1 MTDRPQTRAPRAPR
15 VVLGGLDAAAEAAFL
30 DPAGDD
36 LDAVGIVGLE
46 VAELRWDVR
55 RRLSDSRLQG
65 LTCRTWKAPA
75 LTLINCRVEQVDVV
89 ALSAPN
95 AGWANTEVTGSRIG
109 SIEAYDADLRQVAFS
124 GCKLG
129 YVNLREANLSDVAFT
144 DCVLEDLDLSRAT
157 ATRVSLAGCRITRLE
172 LANSRLKDVD
182 LRGAQV
188 SDVVS
193 PDGLRG
199 VTISADQ
206 LFDLAPI
213 LAARIGLI
221 VE

>member
-1 MTDRPQTRAPRAPR
+1 MATRPETRPPRPPG
-15 VVLGGLDAAAEAAFL
+15 VVLGELAAATAAFL
-30 DPAGDD
+30 DADGDD
-36 LDAVGIVGLE
+36 LEEVEVTGLK
-46 VAELRWDVR
+46 VSELRWEVR
-55 RRLSDSRLQG
+55 RRLSDSRLRG

-75 LTLINCRVEQVDVV
+75 LTLINCRVEQVDAV

-95 AGWANTEVTGSRIG
+95 AGWANTEVIGSRIG
-109 SIEAYDADLRQVAFS
+109 SIEAYDADLRRVAFT

-129 YVNLREANLSDVAFT
+129 YLNWREANLSDVAFT

>member
-1 MTDRPQTRAPRAPR
+1 MADRPQVRAPRAPG
-15 VVLGGLDAAAEAAFL
+15 VTLGELDAGVAASFL
-30 DPAGDD
+30 DPEGDD
-36 LDAVGIVGLE
+36 LEAVDVTGVE
-46 VAELRWDVR
+46 VAELRWEVR

-75 LTLINCRVEQVDVV
+75 LTLINCRVEQLDVV

-95 AGWANTEVTGSRIG
+95 AGWANTEVMGSRIG
-109 SIEAYDADLRQVAFS
+109 SIEAYDADLRRVAFN

-129 YVNLREANLSDVAFT
+129 YVNLREATLSDVAFA
-144 DCVLEDLDLSRAT
+144 DCVIEDLDLSRAT
-157 ATRVSLAGCRITRLE
+157 ASRVSLAGCRITRLE
-172 LANSRLKDVD
+172 LANSHLRDVD

-188 SDVVS
+188 TDVVS